1 MSGILSF
8 LLTAA
13 GMASMFYLGA
23 QWRLRQLQKAIAA
36 VEAPAL
42 DLGVFTFRQLR
53 SGAKSITFRMSD
65 DGTHWDSEVV
75 RVMDAEEER

>member
-1 MSGILSF
+1 MNGILSL
-8 LLTAA
+8 LLTLA
-13 GMASMFYLGA
+13 GMGLMFYLGA
-23 QWRLRQLQKAIAA
+23 QWSLRRLRKALA
-36 VEAPAL
+36 VVDPAC

-53 SGAKSITFRMSD
+53 SGAKSVTFRMSD